1 MEMKKIKNKEIKD
14 YVNGLTDFQKEIVL
28 AIREVVLNTDERMQE
43 DIKWGSIAFFNKKNI
58 CGFRVAK
65 AHITLL
71 FMEGASLKNSDGLLK
86 GDGVKAR
93 TYKIVNLNEINKKAL
108 KFLVSEALDLGL

>member
-1 MEMKKIKNKEIKD
+1 MKKFSNKEIED

-28 AIREVVLNTDERMQE
+28 AIREVVLTTDDRMKE
-43 DIKWGSIAFFNKKNI
+43 AIKWGSIAFYNKKNI

-71 FMEGASLKNSDGLLK
+71 FMEGASLDNSENLLK
-86 GDGVKAR
+86 GNGAKAR
-93 TYKIVNLNEINKKAL
+93 TYKVVKVEDINAKAL
-108 KFLVSEALDLGL
+108 SDLVSQALNLGM